1 MPGRPGLGC
10 NRVVR
15 PRWAASSGNT
25 ASTDTGLAGV
35 VLVIRG
41 PYAAG
46 RPARERIAA
55 SPCNR
60 RTPARSS
67 TRMPL
72 PLALMAKAVLD
83 GRGLADRLVGDGDPA
98 VRAAAQDL
106 MAAIDNHACKTC
118 RPT

>member
-1 MPGRPGLGC
+1 
-10 NRVVR
+10 
-15 PRWAASSGNT
+15 
-25 ASTDTGLAGV
+25 
-35 VLVIRG
+35 
-41 PYAAG
+41 
-46 RPARERIAA
+46 
-55 SPCNR
+55 
-60 RTPARSS
+60 
-67 TRMPL
+67 MPL